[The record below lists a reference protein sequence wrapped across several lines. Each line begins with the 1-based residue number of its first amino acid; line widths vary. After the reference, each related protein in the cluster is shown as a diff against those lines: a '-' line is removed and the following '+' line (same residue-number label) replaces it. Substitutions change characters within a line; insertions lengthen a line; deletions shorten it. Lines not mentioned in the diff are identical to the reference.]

1 MTRNRSNKLFFSRRT
16 ITTNH
21 VTVHFN
27 NFSVIRENF
36 QNHLSLILDSKLNF
50 CDHVNEKIKKVSI
63 SKGIYVI
70 RQMNLS
76 LSRSSPLKIFKL
88 FVRPDLDY
96 NDAI

>member
-1 MTRNRSNKLFFSRRT
+1 MTRNRSKRLFFSRRA

-27 NFSVIRENF
+27 NFSIIRENF
-36 QNHLSLILDSKLNF
+36 QNHLSLLLNSKLNF
-50 CDHVNEKIKKVSI
+50 FDHVKKKKKKVSM

-76 LSRSSPLKIFKL
+76 LSPSPLLTIFKL